1 MGNVFFMS
9 EIIRPFQYDK
19 LKSYK
24 RWVHSHKP
32 KKILHGKNHHKQN
45 QKTWQMGK
53 HLQFTVKSKFSY
65 KSMKKRTQ
73 SRKMDK
79 GYE

>member
-1 MGNVFFMS
+1 MAEPELHTLYQSTFQMDLSINVRNEIVSILRESMGNVFLMS
-9 EIIRPFQYDK
+9 EIVRPFQYDK

-45 QKTWQMGK
+45 QKT
-53 HLQFTVKSKFSY
+53 
-65 KSMKKRTQ
+65 
-73 SRKMDK
+73 
-79 GYE
+79 